1 MPILNN
7 LTLVNAKRVITQTP
21 QEQRRAKLLAAVAEQ
36 QNMARALL
44 ADETYTVTREV
55 WRKDEQG
62 QRVRVARAKRLRPW
76 FWRNTDGKWL
86 LEVRYGA
93 RPLELGKGKRAV
105 EVGVRAELPK
115 VLGMIEDAVRAGE
128 LDSQIDAA
136 VGARKLKLGK
146 S

>member
-76 FWRNTDGKWL
+76 FCSSSAL
-86 LEVRYGA
+86 A
-93 RPLELGKGKRAV
+93 
-105 EVGVRAELPK
+105 
-115 VLGMIEDAVRAGE
+115 
-128 LDSQIDAA
+128 
-136 VGARKLKLGK
+136 
-146 S
+146 

>member
-62 QRVRVARAKRLRPW
+62 ARVRVARAKRLRPW
-76 FWRNTDGKWL
+76 FWLNTDGKWL
-86 LEVRYGA
+86 LEVRYGG

-128 LDSQIDAA
+128 LDAQIDAA